1 MFVMDRTGRYVDYH
15 ARDPRL
21 LFVPPEVF
29 LGRTIRDVMPPKLA
43 EIFMDALDRTG
54 ESDEPVLVN
63 YELPLNGEVR
73 HFEARLIKSDS
84 QRVVSIVRDVTESK
98 RAQELNRALAG
109 RLIVSQE
116 EERQRIARELHDDL
130 GQRLALLNVDV
141 EQMADELQIPR
152 TQLEHLSSQ
161 VEEIALNL
169 SHLSHDLHPSRL
181 RTLGLVESVR
191 VLCDEIS
198 EQRRV
203 TVRFSADELPGPVDP
218 AVALC
223 LYRITQEALRN
234 VAKHSQAGHASV
246 HLSCEGNDVQ
256 LQIADSGAG
265 FDPFAVGQAGL
276 GLVSMRERVSILK
289 GHIAVDAS
297 PGCGTRISVRV
308 PLTPPPPYA
317 ADPIFESV

>member
-1 MFVMDRTGRYVDYH
+1 
-15 ARDPRL
+15 
-21 LFVPPEVF
+21 
-29 LGRTIRDVMPPKLA
+29 
-43 EIFMDALDRTG
+43 
-54 ESDEPVLVN
+54 
-63 YELPLNGEVR
+63 
-73 HFEARLIKSDS
+73 
-84 QRVVSIVRDVTESK
+84 VTESK

-130 GQRLALLNVDV
+130 GQKLALLNVDV
-141 EQMADELQIPR
+141 DQMADDLSMHLPR
-152 TQLEHLSSQ
+152 TQLDHLSSQ
-161 VEEIALNL
+161 VGEIALNL

-181 RTLGLVESVR
+181 QTLGLVESVR
-191 VLCDEIS
+191 LLCYEIS

-203 TVRFSADELPGPVDP
+203 TVHFSADELPGSVDP

-234 VAKHSQAGHASV
+234 VAKHSQARHASV
-246 HLSCEGNDVQ
+246 ELSCEGNDVQ
-256 LQIADSGAG
+256 LKIADPGVG
-265 FDPFAVGQAGL
+265 FDPVAFGQAGL
-276 GLVSMRERVSILK
+276 GLVSMRERVGLLK

-308 PLTPPPPYA
+308 PLAPPPYA